1 MSRTRRKGLGAL
13 WTQLASAPPN
23 VASLKWDPETGKFEA
38 TFRDPGTGDYAFG
51 PGDTDDRA
59 EPEVKDPRFLLEDLG
74 PRNFRTKAD

>member
-38 TFRDPGTGDYAFG
+38 TFRETVDVNLHGEEDP
-51 PGDTDDRA
+51 A
-59 EPEVKDPRFLLEDLG
+59 EEQGDPRFLLETLG
-74 PRNFRTKAD
+74 NANFRKAD